1 MRHRLLKIINF
12 KLSSQYLSLHSSGEF
27 ISDQIR
33 NQRLHYELELL
44 TKVRILVDYSCF
56 IDIGANIGNH
66 SNYFS
71 FYGARGW
78 AFEPSTKNFELL
90 CLNAPNFSNVKTALG
105 AYQSQVKILTFY
117 KAMGNSH
124 VAGSID
130 SNLAGEIS
138 ETEIVDL
145 RKLDDFDISCATLI
159 KIDTEGYEIE
169 VLKGARNTLDKF
181 SPSIWVEIHEDVDLL
196 NSNAKYKRIDVL
208 NLLIANGYFFYFKLD
223 STNYLFSKK
232 RLLFMRKIPKIWL
245 VK

>member
-90 CLNAPNFSNVKTALG
+90 GLNAPNFSNVKTALG